1 MRSTALVGNGV
12 KVCKN
17 QPVKAET
24 VIDVGP
30 LAIQVCSLDPHVK
43 LSIGHTI
50 AGPQRK
56 IHFRLKYFIL
66 TRVANITIGAQ
77 KAMSRQLF
85 A

>member
-1 MRSTALVGNGV
+1 M
-12 KVCKN
+12 
-17 QPVKAET
+17 KAKI
-24 VIDVGP
+24 VIDAGP
-30 LAIQVCSLDPHVK
+30 LAIQICSLDPHAK
-43 LSIGHTI
+43 LSIGYTI

-66 TRVANITIGAQ
+66 TRVADITIGAQ